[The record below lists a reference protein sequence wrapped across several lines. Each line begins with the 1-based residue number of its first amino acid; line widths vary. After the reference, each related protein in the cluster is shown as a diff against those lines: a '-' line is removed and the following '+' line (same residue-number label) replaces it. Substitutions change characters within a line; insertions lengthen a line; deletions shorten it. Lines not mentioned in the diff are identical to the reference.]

1 MFDFLKKLTGGESPL
16 GGAGLGNTDEIW
28 QHIKSGAGKAG
39 RETTKM
45 GLELFYV
52 MKAPTTSKMNKVII
66 GSALA
71 YQFLPTDLLSTKN
84 FGALGMA
91 DNALAL
97 ALAYKKVKDQVTPEI
112 SEKVNAQLNEWFKT
126 APQAA
131 PQAATVEEP
140 VAPASPEA
148 PAAEV

>member
-1 MFDFLKKLTGGESPL
+1 MFDFLKKLTGGESPV
-16 GGAGLGNTDEIW
+16 GNTEDIW
-28 QHIKSGAGKAG
+28 QYIKSGAGKAG

-126 APQAA
+126 PQV
-131 PQAATVEEP
+131 ATQTVTPEAEVITP
-140 VAPASPEA
+140 EAQVAPESPES
-148 PAAEV
+148 PTL

>member
-1 MFDFLKKLTGGESPL
+1 
-16 GGAGLGNTDEIW
+16 
-28 QHIKSGAGKAG
+28 
-39 RETTKM
+39 M

-126 APQAA
+126 
-131 PQAATVEEP
+131 PQAATQTA
-140 VAPASPEA
+140 APEAQPITPKPQATPEA
-148 PAAEV
+148 PSAEV

>member
-1 MFDFLKKLTGGESPL
+1 MFDFLKKLTGGESPM
-16 GGAGLGNTDEIW
+16 GNTDDIW
-28 QHIKSGAGKAG
+28 QYIKSGASKAG

-97 ALAYKKVKDQVTPEI
+97 ALAYKKVKDQITPEI

-126 APQAA
+126 
-131 PQAATVEEP
+131 PQAATQT
-140 VAPASPEA
+140 VAPEAQPITPEPQVTPEA
-148 PAAEV
+148 PSAEV